1 MTVSEY
7 IRESGDVE
15 LPVMIVFCIVEYLQQ
30 SDIIKAI
37 SVDDKKELILGISEN
52 VMDWLAGDWEN
63 NTEEKQYVK

>member
-7 IRESGDVE
+7 IREPGDVE
-15 LPVMIVFCIVEYLQQ
+15 LSVMITFCIVEYLQQ

-37 SVDDKKELILGISEN
+37 SVADKKELILGISEN